1 MSRFATIDMCRGLLF
16 ALMANTHALDLAGVD
31 SAHWLRSDIWLPNG
45 WATVVFVVLSGY
57 GAGYIFSVR
66 APEGRNRALLRR
78 GTEILAVMFAS
89 NFVFAILRQVA
100 ASDFSPISDAAWWL
114 GFLTLDS
121 EWTIS
126 GVLLPTSLVLLV
138 APWVIRWVQSA
149 PWAILPLLLLARIVV
164 AVITIGVRGTP
175 GAETWLARFLLLEG
189 FGGFPVLPFLL
200 NGCLGIWLGILH
212 QRRPELWKGALLVL
226 LVFQAAVYLSTYL
239 PSDPLFSAFRATV
252 GAIGKFGWMFVV
264 ADLLARPTLRRLSAP
279 VEQIGRFA
287 LGSFVMHR
295 VFMQGLAIGL
305 ALACSAALPPVSG
318 YVVLFGGTMLLTWL
332 LCEIRERAQ
341 CVDASFRRMA
351 L

>member
-31 SAHWLRSDIWLPNG
+31 KTHWLRSDIWLPNG

-66 APEGRNRALLRR
+66 APEARDRALLRR

-89 NFVFAILRQVA
+89 NFVFAVLRQVA
-100 ASDFSPISDAAWWL
+100 ARDLSPILDAAWWL

-126 GVLLPTSLVLLV
+126 GVLLPTGLVLLV
-138 APWVIRWVQSA
+138 APWAIRWIQSA
-149 PWAILPLLLLARIVV
+149 SWAMLPLLLLARIAV

-175 GAETWLARFLLLEG
+175 DAESWLARFLLLEG

-212 QRRPELWKGALLVL
+212 RQRQDLWKDALVALLVL
-226 LVFQAAVYLSTYL
+226 QATVYLSTFL
-239 PSDPLFSAFRATV
+239 PSDPVSSAFRATV
-252 GAIGKFGWMFVV
+252 GAVGKFGWMFVI
-264 ADLLARPTLRRLSAP
+264 ADLLTRSSARRFSAP
-279 VEQIGRFA
+279 IEQIGRFA

-305 ALACSAALPPVSG
+305 GIMGLASLPPVMG
-318 YVVLFGGTMLLTWL
+318 YTALFAGTMLLTWM
-332 LCEIRERAQ
+332 LCEIRERLHW
-341 CVDASFRRMA
+341 VDASFRRLAM
-351 L
+351 